1 MSMVTDVPVTRT
13 DGPVDQLISSC
24 VDHGDVAR
32 SLRDDVGTVDW
43 VKLTRNG
50 REALRSLSLAN
61 RDELERAEPEMSRSL
76 QAVLKQR
83 GKPRRS
89 VPIVRIATAG
99 TDL

>member
-1 MSMVTDVPVTRT
+1 M
-13 DGPVDQLISSC
+13 
-24 VDHGDVAR
+24 
-32 SLRDDVGTVDW
+32 DW

-50 REALRSLSLAN
+50 REALRSMSLAN

-76 QAVLKQR
+76 QAVLKR
-83 GKPRRS
+83 RRSKPRIV